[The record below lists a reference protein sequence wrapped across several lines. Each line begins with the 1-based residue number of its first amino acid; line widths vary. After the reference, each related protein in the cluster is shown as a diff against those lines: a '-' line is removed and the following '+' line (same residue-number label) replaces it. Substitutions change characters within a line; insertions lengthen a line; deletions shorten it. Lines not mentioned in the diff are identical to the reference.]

1 MRSPAAL
8 VLLLSAA
15 AVRGA
20 IYPFSGILPA
30 DGDLALGMDT
40 AVAAAAGEAV
50 AAVDSEAEIGFNGDT
65 DIESTTNPGGKNA
78 RFWQFH
84 EFMYSDASAP
94 FGLHMFKAH
103 VVVKGFVSLSAKTAG
118 SLSGLRMPK
127 LVMIRFDEFASKVD
141 LSTPLCTFQNGKGAG
156 GEGRRERGGLGR
168 GAKGTERDDWGRGE
182 RARIR
187 CIV

>member
-40 AVAAAAGEAV
+40 AVVAAAGEAAV

-84 EFMYSDASAP
+84 EYMYSDASAP

-156 GEGRRERGGLGR
+156 GEGRRERGGS
-168 GAKGTERDDWGRGE
+168 GRGE
-182 RARIR
+182 GEEKGEG
-187 CIV
+187 